1 MPFVIKFRKK
11 LPTYTAP
18 MIISITANTLPMRLI
33 TPSLQMIN
41 ISPSTIH
48 KIDDARKSALI
59 RFRKSFICM
68 LLYLFISNFVSFIIS
83 FLYFQFNFSDEFAI
97 MSGEIEMQPFKAT

>member
-1 MPFVIKFRKK
+1 
-11 LPTYTAP
+11 

-48 KIDDARKSALI
+48 KIDDAKKSALI